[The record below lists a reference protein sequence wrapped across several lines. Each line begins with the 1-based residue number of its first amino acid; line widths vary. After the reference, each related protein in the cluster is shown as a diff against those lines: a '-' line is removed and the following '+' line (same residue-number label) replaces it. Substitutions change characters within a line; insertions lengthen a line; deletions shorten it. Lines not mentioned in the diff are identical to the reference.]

1 MFTLAITI
9 ISGLDME
16 TFTNKNYNRNYI
28 ADLHKYCEQ
37 TLGMTNEAQL
47 LKYVTRI
54 NPTHSSLGISLGP
67 NEINSWPYHGIS
79 EFK

>member
-16 TFTNKNYNRNYI
+16 TFTNKNYNRNYSVG
-28 ADLHKYCEQ
+28 LHKYCEQ

-54 NPTHSSLGISLGP
+54 NPTHSSHGISLGP
-67 NEINSWPYHGIS
+67 DEINSWPQLDIS
-79 EFK
+79 I